1 MAIKKLFFRLLIT
14 VGILLVILPQH
25 LTSLQAQTAT
35 TTSTQQP
42 TQPTV
47 GNTLAPTATQIPK
60 IDLSISPIEGKE
72 DYSVAIQVL
81 ILLTVLSFGPAF
93 VTMMTSF
100 TRLIVVFGFLRQALG
115 TQQSPPT
122 QVMVGVAL
130 FLTIYI
136 MSPVMN
142 DIQENAVTPY
152 LDDQITQSEALDR
165 ASVPIKRFMLK
176 QTREK
181 DLLLFMDMSGTQQV
195 NSVEEMPL
203 FVVVPAFVISEL
215 RIAFEI
221 GFLLFLPF
229 LVIDLVVS
237 SILLAMGIMFLPPV
251 TVSLPFKILVF
262 VLTDGW
268 YLIVESMMKSFN

>member
-1 MAIKKLFFRLLIT
+1 MSLKTLISGLFLLIVMVFVVPNNT
-14 VGILLVILPQH
+14 ELN
-25 LTSLQAQTAT
+25 AQTTA
-35 TTSTQQP
+35 P

-47 GNTLAPTATQIPK
+47 GNTVAPTATQIPK

-152 LDDQITQSEALDR
+152 LEDQITQSEALDR

-195 NSVEEMPL
+195 NSVEDMPL

>member
-1 MAIKKLFFRLLIT
+1 MAFKKLFFTVITT
-14 VGILLVILPQH
+14 VGLLLVVLPQFV
-25 LTSLQAQTAT
+25 SLEAQTAT

-195 NSVEEMPL
+195 NSVEDMPL

>member
-1 MAIKKLFFRLLIT
+1 MKSVYSKIAWVLGLSLFLLFLSQSQIA
-14 VGILLVILPQH
+14 L
-25 LTSLQAQTAT
+25 AQT
-35 TTSTQQP
+35 TSPVSP

-47 GNTLAPTATQIPK
+47 NPTTNQSAAQIPK

-93 VTMMTSF
+93 ITMMTSF
-100 TRLIVVFGFLRQALG
+100 TRLIIVFGFLRQALG

-122 QVMVGVAL
+122 QVIVGVAL

-136 MSPVMN
+136 MSPVMT
-142 DIQENAVTPY
+142 DIQDNAVTPY
-152 LDDQITQSEALDR
+152 LEDQITQSEALDR

-195 NSVEEMPL
+195 NSVEDMPL

-215 RIAFEI
+215 RVAFEI

-237 SILLAMGIMFLPPV
+237 SVLLAMGIMFLPPV
-251 TVSLPFKILVF
+251 TVSLPFKILIF

>member
-1 MAIKKLFFRLLIT
+1 MLTKTLFSTLILGAFWVFIGSFST
-14 VGILLVILPQH
+14 EL
-25 LTSLQAQTAT
+25 SAQTTA
-35 TTSTQQP
+35 P
-42 TQPTV
+42 TQPAVGATV
-47 GNTLAPTATQIPK
+47 APAATQIPR
-60 IDLSISPIEGKE
+60 IDLSISPVEGKD

-93 VTMMTSF
+93 ITMMTSF
-100 TRLIVVFGFLRQALG
+100 TRLIIVFSFLRQALG

-122 QVMVGVAL
+122 QVLVGVAL

-152 LDDQITQSEALDR
+152 LEDQITQSEALDR

-181 DLLLFMDMSGTQQV
+181 DLLLFLDMSGTQKV

-229 LVIDLVVS
+229 LVIDLVIS